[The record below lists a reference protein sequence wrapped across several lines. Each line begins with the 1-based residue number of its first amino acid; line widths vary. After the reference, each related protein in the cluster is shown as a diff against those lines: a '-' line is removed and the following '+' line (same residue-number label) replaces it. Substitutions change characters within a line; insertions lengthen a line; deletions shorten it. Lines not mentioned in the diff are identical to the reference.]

1 MQDVQWG
8 EWKLG
13 DLFEIK
19 SYKKRFDANKVTV
32 VEKGGHPYIVRQS
45 TDNGKKGNIDE
56 SAEWLN
62 PGNTISFGQD
72 TATMFYQEESY
83 FTGDK
88 IKILCPKYSRFGK
101 DNAQFFLACMR
112 KTFHAFAWGSSR
124 FNIQTLSAQIVR
136 LPMKADGSVDFDFM
150 ESFIAELEAERLAEL
165 EAYLKVTGLSDCELT
180 EAEEKALEEYRE
192 HTISMADYT
201 LEEIFDHIA
210 QGRRLKKDDQRPGD
224 IPFVMSGVTNTGV
237 VGYISNPVASF
248 PKNSITV
255 DIFGNSFYRDYDF
268 GAGDDTGVY
277 WNSQISYSKL
287 TMLYFTATIGKF
299 LSGKFSYGNKLRSS
313 QSLDFKI
320 KLPVKDGKPDY
331 EWMDTFISAIQK
343 KVIKNVV
350 RYADQKIQAT
360 KDVIT
365 KGNAPQYP
373 TLSFACDLAAD
384 TVEKA

>member
-1 MQDVQWG
+1 MYYQAKDYIGYQHIQSFIP
-8 EWKLG
+8 K
-13 DLFEIK
+13 FEPFNPAIAFFII
-19 SYKKRFDANKVTV
+19 SASRMATSNGQYDY
-32 VEKGGHPYIVRQS
+32 GHKFNR
-45 TDNGKKGNIDE
+45 E
-56 SAEWLN
+56 A
-62 PGNTISFGQD
+62 
-72 TATMFYQEESY
+72 
-83 FTGDK
+83 
-88 IKILCPKYSRFGK
+88 
-101 DNAQFFLACMR
+101 MR
-112 KTFHAFAWGSSR
+112 KTSIF
-124 FNIQTLSAQIVR
+124 
-136 LPMKADGSVDFDFM
+136 LPMKADGSIDFDFM

-365 KGNAPQYP
+365 EESHPVHSEICAE
-373 TLSFACDLAAD
+373 SVDLAA
-384 TVEKA
+384 ENQKEYGQ